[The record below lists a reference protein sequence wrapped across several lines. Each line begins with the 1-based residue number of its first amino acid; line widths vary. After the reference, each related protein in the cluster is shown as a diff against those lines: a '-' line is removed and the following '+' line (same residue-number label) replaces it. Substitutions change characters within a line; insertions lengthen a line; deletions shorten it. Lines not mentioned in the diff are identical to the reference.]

1 MLFIALINFVHWHY
15 FGWVNNVSSN
25 VFSLEVTIDIVEIRT
40 VEIILINREL
50 ISVCG
55 IKVNKQINYSS
66 YTLSVCRPIKWVL
79 SEVNKSI
86 TLSSYF
92 IGLSKHIKKETSKSI
107 IIIFETFISFNPF
120 WLHLARPFITIIHGV
135 SIRVT
140 PQLSQEH
147 QPSFP
152 IIIRCGIIDSHFIKL
167 VKHNWHTC
175 VTRLSQWIILLKL
188 DSFNEC
194 LNNIIIIWS
203 GVDTTC
209 NNVTLID
216 FFSLSGIT
224 LQNYGHDACYH

>member
-15 FGWVNNVSSN
+15 FGWVNNVNSN

-66 YTLSVCRPIKWVL
+66 YTISVCRPIKWVL

-152 IIIRCGIIDSHFIKL
+152 IILRCCVIDSHFIKL
-167 VKHNWHTC
+167 V
-175 VTRLSQWIILLKL
+175 
-188 DSFNEC
+188 
-194 LNNIIIIWS
+194 
-203 GVDTTC
+203 
-209 NNVTLID
+209 
-216 FFSLSGIT
+216 
-224 LQNYGHDACYH
+224 